1 LKNLTEGKPGTQ
13 ILHFA
18 WPMLAGNIFQQL
30 YNVVDSI
37 VIGQYIGKEA
47 LAAVGASFPFIFA
60 LVSFIIGIAIGST
73 VIIAQYFG
81 AKEVDKVKQA
91 IETLYIF
98 MFFASITLTTLGI
111 YFSNGIFGL
120 ISLPADVLPL
130 AVKYFKIYALGFIF
144 FFGYQGTGAILR
156 GLGDSRTP
164 FYFLAGSTIL
174 NIIFDILFVA
184 EFHWGIEGVA
194 GATVL
199 SQAIAFFSIVI
210 YVNKYHSVVSFSPL
224 KMRFSTQMFKKALKI
239 GFPAGIQQTI
249 VAVGF
254 MALYRIVNMF
264 GTSTIAAYSIAM
276 RIDSF
281 AVMPAM
287 NFSAA
292 LSTFTGQNIG
302 AGKML
307 RVSEGLRATLKMTI
321 TTSIFIST
329 LAIIFADPLMHAFT
343 NDTEVIMLGKQYLYI
358 VSPFYILFSVM
369 FAFSG
374 VLRGAG
380 DTLMPM
386 FFTILSLWVIR
397 IPVSY
402 FLSTEIGTKG
412 IWWGIPIAWTVGV
425 SMSWLYFKTGKW
437 KNKAVVK
444 RKIPE
449 DKPGEQESV

>member
-1 LKNLTEGKPGTQ
+1 MRNLTEGNPGKQ

-37 VIGQYIGKEA
+37 VIGQFIGKEA

-81 AKEVDKVKQA
+81 AKELDNVKRA
-91 IETLYIF
+91 IDTLYIF

-111 YFSNGIFGL
+111 YFSNGIFGI
-120 ISLPADVLPL
+120 ISLPSDVLPL

-156 GLGDSRTP
+156 GLGDSKTP

-174 NIIFDILFVA
+174 NVFFDLLFVA
-184 EFHWGIEGVA
+184 VFHWGIEGVA
-194 GATVL
+194 AATVL
-199 SQAIAFFSIVI
+199 SQALAFLSII
-210 YVNKYHSVVSFSPL
+210 TYVNRYHSVVSFSPK
-224 KMRFSTQMFKKALKI
+224 KMRFSTEMFKKAFKI

-264 GTSTIAAYSIAM
+264 GTPTIAAYSIAM

-302 AGKML
+302 AGKMQ
-307 RVSEGLRATLKMTI
+307 RVSEGLKATIKMTV
-321 TTSIFIST
+321 TLAIFISIM
-329 LAIIFADPLMHAFT
+329 AILFADPLMHAFT
-343 NDTEVIMLGKQYLYI
+343 NDSEVIRLGKQYLYI
-358 VSPFYILFSVM
+358 VSPFYILFSIM
-369 FAFSG
+369 FAVTG

-380 DTLMPM
+380 DTLIPM
-386 FFTILSLWVIR
+386 FFTIMSLWVIR

-402 FLSTEIGTKG
+402 FLSLHIGAEG
-412 IWWGIPIAWTVGV
+412 IWWGIPIAWSAGV
-425 SMSWLYFKTGKW
+425 IMSLFYFKTGKW
-437 KNKAVVK
+437 KNKVVVK
-444 RKIPE
+444 RKTFQKGDIN
-449 DKPGEQESV
+449 